1 MSRHLTEDEITAA
14 AAGLATGAEVDEHL
28 AVCVTCNR
36 AVEEFRHLVAER
48 RASLEAEMPDW
59 GAQRRRILVQ
69 LSEPGAEVVPLHRGH
84 WRRTL
89 LAVAAVVL
97 AAVGV
102 WLQFGRQAPA
112 PAKPAVP
119 VEKILAEVDATL
131 ADDQVPGFEALSS
144 MVPTADEMAS
154 MMTSNGAS

>member
-1 MSRHLTEDEITAA
+1 MRRHLTEDEITTA
-14 AAGLATGAEVDEHL
+14 AAGLASQAEVDEHL
-28 AVCVTCNR
+28 AACMTCSR
-36 AVEEFRHLVAER
+36 SVDEFRRLVSKR

-69 LSEPGAEVVPLHRGH
+69 LGEPWAEVVPLHRGR

-102 WLQFGRQAPA
+102 WLQFGRQAP
-112 PAKPAVP
+112 PARPGVP
-119 VEKILAEVDATL
+119 IEQILAEVDATL
-131 ADDQVPGFEALSS
+131 SDDQVPGFEALSS
-144 MVPTADEMAS
+144 MVPTADDMQS
-154 MMTSNGAS
+154 MMTNNGAS